1 MYRKDRGKEFYT
13 TLAKKENYPARSV
26 YKLKEMDRKHNLIK
40 PGDRILD
47 LGCFPGSWLLYLSSR
62 VGDKG
67 LVVGV
72 DIERIKITKPAN
84 AIFIQKSVLDLSA
97 TDFKNKFEVVVSDLA
112 PKTSGLKSLDSA
124 KSLELAHK
132 SFSLAKL
139 VLVEGGYFV
148 CKIFAGEGDDEF
160 IKGLEK
166 CFSFVKRFR
175 PQAVIKTS
183 KEFYVVA
190 KGYSK
195 INDSLV

>member
-13 TLAKKENYPARSV
+13 TLAKKENYPARSI
-26 YKLKEMDRKHNLIK
+26 YKLKEMDEKHSLIK

-67 LVVGV
+67 KVIGI
-72 DIERIKITKPAN
+72 DIEQIKIAKPAN
-84 AIFIQKSVLDLSA
+84 VIFIQKDILELSA
-97 TDFKNKFEVVVSDLA
+97 TDFKDKFEVVVSDLA

-124 KSLELAHK
+124 KSLELAQK

-139 VLVEGGYFV
+139 VLAKGGHFV

-160 IKGLEK
+160 IKDLEK
-166 CFSFVKRFR
+166 CFTFIKRSK
-175 PQAVIKTS
+175 PPAVIKTS

-195 INDSLV
+195 VNDFPV